1 METKNPTDR
10 TEAHIWPSLQ
20 RNEPRRVG
28 STDTGPTVLDWL
40 VRDGELCKVVA
51 NHLRLDLN
59 LIEGLAVVDADDA
72 PNHLRHNDHV
82 AEVGLHRLRLLT
94 GGSILFLQA

>member
-1 METKNPTDR
+1 M
-10 TEAHIWPSLQ
+10 
-20 RNEPRRVG
+20 G

-40 VRDGELCKVVA
+40 VRDGELCEVVA

-94 GGSILFLQA
+94 GWSILFLQA